1 MTIAITVNGK
11 LRQLD
16 DRLSVVEL
24 ISDMELTGKRIA
36 VEVNGEI
43 VPASMHDRHL
53 LAAGDKV
60 EIVGAIGG
68 G

>member
-1 MTIAITVNGK
+1 MIEITVNGK
-11 LRQLD
+11 SEQLD
-16 DRLSVVEL
+16 ESASVMDL
-24 ISDMELTGKRIA
+24 ISTMALQGKRIA
-36 VEVNGEI
+36 VEVNGDI
-43 VPASMHDRHL
+43 VPASQHAKHK

>member
-1 MTIAITVNGK
+1 MIEITVNGK
-11 LRQLD
+11 SEQLD
-16 DRLSVVEL
+16 ELSSVVDL
-24 ISDMELTGKRIA
+24 VSAMALQGKRIA

-43 VPASMHDRHL
+43 VPASQHGNHM

>member
-1 MTIAITVNGK
+1 MINITVNGDK
-11 LRQLD
+11 R
-16 DRLSVVEL
+16 EL
-24 ISDMELTGKRIA
+24 GSPSTVMDLTDAMALQGKRFA

-43 VPASMHDRHL
+43 VPASQHDSHEL
-53 LAAGDKV
+53 HESDKV